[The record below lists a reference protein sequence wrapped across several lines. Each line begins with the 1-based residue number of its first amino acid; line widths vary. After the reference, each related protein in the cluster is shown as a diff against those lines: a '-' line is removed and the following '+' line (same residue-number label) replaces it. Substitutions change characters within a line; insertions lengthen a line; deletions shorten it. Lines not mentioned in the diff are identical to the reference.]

1 MTRPCDN
8 HAVGTI
14 IIRQSPV
21 TGRRAAELR
30 YLVCTRA
37 TFPDAGALPALHL
50 DSYGDARAAALAAVG
65 PTGLRASIPQPLASG
80 WRDNRCQRVP
90 GRRVGHQ
97 WQIWQV
103 IARGDIDSR
112 WRAEHGA
119 DWHSRSD
126 LQKMAHRTALYAGG
140 LISPDQFAEEPG
152 VDPAWIYWLQRL
164 QLIELGPAELGL
176 ASALARGVLD
186 AEGWL
191 TPAEPT

>member
-8 HAVGTI
+8 RAVGTI

-21 TGRRAAELR
+21 TGRRDADLR

-37 TFPDAGALPALHL
+37 TFPAAGALPALHV
-50 DSYGDARAAALAAVG
+50 DSRGDARAAVLAAVH
-65 PTGLRASIPQPLASG
+65 PTGLRAAIPQRLASG
-80 WRDNRCQRVP
+80 WRDNRCQRAP
-90 GRRVGHQ
+90 GPRVGHQ

-103 IARGDIDSR
+103 IARGEINSR

-119 DWHSRSD
+119 DWRSRSD

-164 QLIELGPAELGL
+164 RLIELGQADIEFAAG
-176 ASALARGVLD
+176 LARGTLGV
-186 AEGWL
+186 EGWF
-191 TPAEPT
+191 TPAEWA

>member
-8 HAVGTI
+8 RAVGTI
-14 IIRQSPV
+14 IIKQSPV

-37 TFPDAGALPALHL
+37 TFPAAGALPALHL
-50 DSYGDARAAALAAVG
+50 DSCGEARAAALAAVR
-65 PTGLRASIPQPLASG
+65 PTGLRASTPQPLASG
-80 WRDNRCQRVP
+80 WRDNRCHRVP

-119 DWHSRSD
+119 DWRSRSD